1 MSFITGMLI
10 IDAPASA
17 LNNSGEPIQNART
30 DNTSSVKVIRTARG
44 TYPYITAQAVRFW
57 LRNTLEQSNATGELE
72 WQSSPIYREEK
83 VAYTDANPILYWDDD
98 LLGYMRAPSK
108 RNKASK
114 DDPLFTAL
122 TPMEE
127 DAKGN
132 PKPVTR
138 AAPMRV
144 GTFVSIA
151 PVAITQDFGV
161 MARQEGDAAPYEHE
175 FYRATL
181 QGLFSLDLGMAGK
194 FFYRRRTGFQNLDA
208 VRIKQAQEHGLEVLL
223 DESAYRLPQSER
235 IRRVQA
241 LLLGL
246 ARLQGGA
253 KQTLHYTDVT
263 PAVAVIGFTR
273 GGNHPF
279 NYLFSEKGGTP
290 RFNDDVFVKAI
301 TDARIDMIDGAPI
314 IIGWK
319 HGYLPEERAKVE
331 VLRIDGMDVWFGS
344 PREAFAWAANWLGEN
359 AQYWDR

>member
-30 DNTSSVKVIRTARG
+30 DNTASVKAIRTARG
-44 TYPYITAQAVRFW
+44 TYPYVTAQALRYW
-57 LRNTLEQSNATGELE
+57 LRNTLENPAETDELA
-72 WQSSPIYREEK
+72 WQSSPVYREEK

-108 RNKASK
+108 RSKVVK
-114 DDPLFTAL
+114 DDPVFAAL

-138 AAPMRV
+138 AAPLRV
-144 GTFVSIA
+144 STFVSIA
-151 PVAITQDFGV
+151 PVNITQDFGV
-161 MARQEGDAAPYEHE
+161 MARQEGDPAPYEHE

-181 QGLFSLDLGMAGK
+181 HGLFSLDLGMAGK
-194 FFYRRRTGFQNLDA
+194 FYYRRRTGFQNLDA
-208 VRIKQAQEHGLEVLL
+208 VRVQQAKDENLEHLES
-223 DESAYRLPQSER
+223 EKAYRLSQVER

-246 ARLQGGA
+246 SRLQGGA

-263 PAVAVIGFTR
+263 PAVTVIAFTR

-279 NYLFSEKGGTP
+279 NYLFTEKNGAP
-290 RFNDDVFVKAI
+290 RFNDDVFLKAVA
-301 TDARIDMIDGAPI
+301 DARADMVQDSPI
-314 IIGWK
+314 IVGWK
-319 HGYLPEERAKVE
+319 HGYLPEERTKAEKLQME
-331 VLRIDGMDVWFGS
+331 GTTIWFGT
-344 PREAFAWAANWLGEN
+344 PREAFGWAAGWLGEN
-359 AQYWDR
+359 AQKWDR

>member
-10 IDAPASA
+10 IDVPAAA
-17 LNNSGEPIQNART
+17 LNNSGESIQNART
-30 DNTSSVKVIRTARG
+30 ENTSAVKAIRTARG
-44 TYPYITAQAVRFW
+44 TYPYVTAQAVRYW
-57 LRNTLEQSNATGELE
+57 LRNTLESAADGQAA
-72 WQSSPIYREEK
+72 WQSSPVYREEK

-108 RNKASK
+108 RNKAGK
-114 DDPLFTAL
+114 DDPAFAAL

-138 AAPMRV
+138 AAPLRV
-144 GTFVSIA
+144 STFVSIA
-151 PVAITQDFGV
+151 PVNITQDFGV
-161 MARQEGDAAPYEHE
+161 MARQDGDPAPYEHE

-181 QGLFSLDLGMAGK
+181 HGLFSLDLGMAGK
-194 FFYRRRTGFQNLDA
+194 FTHRRRTGFQNLDA
-208 VRIKQAQEHGLEVLL
+208 VRIRQAQEQGLEALPG
-223 DESAYRLPQSER
+223 ESAYRLPQAER

-263 PAVAVIGFTR
+263 PAVTVVGFTR

-279 NYLFSEKGGTP
+279 NYLFSEKNGAP
-290 RFNDDVFVKAI
+290 RFNEEVFVKAVM
-301 TDARIDMIDGAPI
+301 DARADLVEGSPV

-319 HGYLPEERAKVE
+319 HGYLPEERAKAEQLRVE
-331 VLRIDGMDVWFGS
+331 GVTVWFGT
-344 PREAFAWAANWLGEN
+344 PREAFGWAANWLGEN
-359 AQYWDR
+359 ANAWDR